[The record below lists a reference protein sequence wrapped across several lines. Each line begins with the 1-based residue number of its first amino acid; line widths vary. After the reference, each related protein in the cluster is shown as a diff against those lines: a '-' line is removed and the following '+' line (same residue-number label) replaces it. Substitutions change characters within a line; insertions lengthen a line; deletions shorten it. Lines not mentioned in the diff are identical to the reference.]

1 MEKDEE
7 QADAGSK
14 EEGGRG
20 RSQSGSPISSG
31 RSSGSAAQG
40 RPGGSRGYA
49 QTAMISAAAVVVGI
63 VLFVAGFVA
72 HSLLED
78 DVDLDPVNEALATLN
93 QQTAT
98 IQETLG
104 IAAASPT
111 PAPQVAASVDDDP
124 SIGPDDAP
132 VTIIE
137 FSDYQ

>member
-63 VLFVAGFVA
+63 ALFVAGFLTG
-72 HSLLED
+72 SLLDD
-78 DVDLDPVNEALATLN
+78 DVNLDPVNEALATLN
-93 QQTAT
+93 QQTGE
-98 IQETLG
+98 INERLG
-104 IAAASPT
+104 GAAAS
-111 PAPQVAASVDDDP
+111 
-124 SIGPDDAP
+124 
-132 VTIIE
+132 
-137 FSDYQ
+137 